1 MSALYW
7 LGGAVSLVV
16 FIYLVWAL
24 IRAEDF

>member
-1 MSALYW
+1 MTALYW

-24 IRAEDF
+24 VRAEDF